1 MNKLIVAAML
11 LILSHA
17 ALSQK
22 TVTLW
27 QCYDSAA
34 VATPLSGEGALYS
47 EISSLRDKN
56 LSSAWLPSLDI
67 NGSFVYNSD
76 ILDIAQIY
84 GQLPIPP
91 EVIPVNTA

>member
-1 MNKLIVAAML
+1 ML
-11 LILSHA
+11 LTLSHA
-17 ALSQK
+17 SIAQK
-22 TVTLW
+22 IVTLW

-47 EISSLRDKN
+47 EMSALRDKN
-56 LSSAWLPSLDI
+56 LSSAWLPTLDL

-91 EVIPVNTA
+91 EVIPVNTK